1 MTMLSRTATS
11 AKRALLLAGCLLL
24 AACQSRSPIA
34 SPSIVFDK
42 VPRGDV
48 GGPDNQDTIEGR
60 AISTKPGQQ
69 IVLYAKS
76 EGLWWV
82 QPFTD
87 RPFTAIQGDSR
98 WKNQTHLGSQYAA
111 LLVNQGYR
119 PAQTTETLP
128 SPGGTV
134 IASAVVTG
142 EGPLPAEIPLKT
154 VNFSGYDWTVRRAAS
169 YRGGSH
175 NSFGVEN
182 AWTDKNGALH
192 LRVTRRDP
200 DWICAE
206 VKLTRS
212 LGYGTYRFRVRDL
225 SHLEPSAV
233 VTLSIWDGVGGEDDR
248 RELDVELSRWGFPDN
263 DNAQYVVQPYYVPAN
278 IVRFREPAGS
288 LIQSIH
294 WEPDRVTF
302 STSEDSPDA
311 PGARVLNEHVFTSGV
326 PTSSGDAVRMNVY
339 VFGKGQIPL
348 KNETEVVIDKFEY
361 LP

>member
-1 MTMLSRTATS
+1 MLSRTATS

-24 AACQSRSPIA
+24 AACESRSPVA
-34 SPSIVFDK
+34 APSIVFDK

-48 GGPDNQDTIEGR
+48 GGPDTRTIGGR
-60 AISTKPGQQ
+60 AISANRVSKSSYMPE
-69 IVLYAKS
+69 AKDS
-76 EGLWWV
+76 GGSSRSPTAL
-82 QPFTD
+82 
-87 RPFTAIQGDSR
+87 FTAIQGDSR

-119 PAQTTETLP
+119 PARPPKTLP

-175 NSFGVEN
+175 NSFGAEN

-206 VKLTRS
+206 VEA
-212 LGYGTYRFRVRDL
+212 D
-225 SHLEPSAV
+225 P
-233 VTLSIWDGVGGEDDR
+233 
-248 RELDVELSRWGFPDN
+248 
-263 DNAQYVVQPYYVPAN
+263 
-278 IVRFREPAGS
+278 
-288 LIQSIH
+288 
-294 WEPDRVTF
+294 
-302 STSEDSPDA
+302 
-311 PGARVLNEHVFTSGV
+311 
-326 PTSSGDAVRMNVY
+326 
-339 VFGKGQIPL
+339 
-348 KNETEVVIDKFEY
+348 
-361 LP
+361 